1 MVVKKYLLS
10 LYHKNKNMVK
20 KYFRNKKMKKIIN
33 TQLNELRVEL
43 LGVSTK
49 QKENSIRKKIAT
61 LKHSLKLLIHDQ

>member
-1 MVVKKYLLS
+1 
-10 LYHKNKNMVK
+10 MVK